1 MRRDDPRL
9 PGPQRPGVRL
19 APPAG
24 RAVAA
29 ALAVLVLAWPLAEP
43 APARAA
49 TPSTTTSGTTVEEAA
64 RAAERAAAAAEAA
77 EAAWWSD
84 PVVHRP
90 PVDGRVLRPFV
101 PPDGPYGAGHR
112 GVDLAAAPGTAV
124 RATAR
129 GTVAHAG
136 RVVGATWVS
145 IDHPDGLRTSYGP
158 LAAVTVAP
166 GRRVAAGDVLGVV
179 AAADHGDPVRDAGLH
194 LGVRRGDAYL
204 DPATV
209 PDLAPPRPT
218 LLDVGGWRAADLAVV
233 PYTAWEGGRLGG
245 VLTHG
250 SPDAVAPGYA
260 VPPSPNHLVLV
271 AGFGTDSDGAILDA
285 RHLGYDLAGVTHLSH
300 AGRRAEAGRGAVAAD
315 AGPVGP
321 DAGPWRDQLPYVAAD
336 TWGGVARAAGLLRDQ
351 LRAQAAREPG
361 RAVDLVGHSFGGVT
375 IAYYLLHLHDP
386 YDRTLPPVGHVVTI
400 ASPLEGSDLAR
411 LADAV
416 DANGATGPA
425 LRGVLGLLARTDGP
439 LAAAGGLDPGSRTV
453 DDLGTGSDPLA
464 VLADAWGVERTA
476 GAAGAF
482 ATGTRWLSIAGST
495 DVVVGAHRAALPG
508 EASPDGAVPAPE
520 RRVLP
525 GGHSGVLATEAVREV
540 VWRFLADRDVVASP
554 GRLATAGGAV
564 LGRGLL
570 LAATVLGDRDA
581 AGALVGPPGAS

>member
-1 MRRDDPRL
+1 MHRDEPRL
-9 PGPQRPGVRL
+9 PGPQRPDAHL

-24 RAVAA
+24 RRLRTARALVLILSAVVLGAA
-29 ALAVLVLAWPLAEP
+29 AP
-43 APARAA
+43 APAR
-49 TPSTTTSGTTVEEAA
+49 TPSPPRT
-64 RAAERAAAAAEAA
+64 AAERAEAERAAAEAA
-77 EAAWWSD
+77 EAAWWSE
-84 PVVHRP
+84 PVVHRA
-90 PVDGRVLRPFV
+90 PVAGRVTRPFAR
-101 PPDGPYGAGHR
+101 PDGPYGAGHR
-112 GVDLAAAPGTAV
+112 GVDLAAPPGAPV
-124 RATAR
+124 RATER
-129 GTVAHAG
+129 GTVVHAG
-136 RVVGATWVS
+136 PVVGVVWVS
-145 IDHPDGLRTSYGP
+145 VDHPDGLRTSYGP
-158 LAAVTVAP
+158 LADVAVVP
-166 GRRVAAGDVLGVV
+166 GQRVGAGDVLGVV
-179 AAADHGDPVRDAGLH
+179 ADGDHGDPERDAGLH
-194 LGVRRGDAYL
+194 LGVRRGDEYL

-218 LLDVGGWRAADLAVV
+218 LVDAGGWAAADLAVV
-233 PYTAWEGGRLGG
+233 PYEAWRGARLGG

-250 SPDAVAPGYA
+250 SPDAEDAGFA

-271 AGFGTDSDGAILDA
+271 SGFGTSSDGAILDA

-300 AGRRAEAGRGAVAAD
+300 AGRRSDAAGAGGSDGSMRPDVDAV
-315 AGPVGP
+315 
-321 DAGPWRDQLPYVAAD
+321 DAGPWRDQLPYTPEH
-336 TWGGVARAAGLLRDQ
+336 TWGGVERAALLLRDQ

-375 IAYYLLHLHDP
+375 IAWYLLHLHDP

-411 LADAV
+411 LADAL

-425 LRGVLGLLARTDGP
+425 LRGGLGLLAAGP
-439 LAAAGGLDPGSRTV
+439 LPMAGHLDPGSRTV
-453 DDLGTGSDPLA
+453 DDLGTGSAALA
-464 VLADAWGVERTA
+464 ALADAWGVERAA

-508 EASPDGAVPAPE
+508 GTSPDGAVPPAE

-554 GRLATAGGAV
+554 GHLATAGGAV
-564 LGRGLL
+564 LGGGLL
-570 LAATVLGDRDA
+570 ATAAALGDRDA
-581 AGALVGPPGAS
+581 AGALVGPP